1 MKENQKEI
9 NSLEKKF
16 KIKIPHNIVS
26 NKMEEDF
33 LQLSK
38 TLKVAGFR
46 PGKVPISFVKS
57 KYLNQVLTNVSE
69 KLIREEG
76 NKKFDKEGYKIASQ
90 PKVTLLSEFKE
101 NSDLEAEFSFEI
113 LPEIKLND
121 FKKLELENFSS
132 KIEDKE
138 VEKVIKKLF
147 FDYRNFDKLKNERKS
162 KKEDRIIIS
171 FKGYINN
178 ELFEGGSA
186 QNQTFDIGNN
196 NYLPEFEKELI
207 GKDTN
212 KEVVINLT
220 FPDNYQKKDLQ
231 GKKAKF
237 NVIINEILEPK
248 VLTSEEELAKKVGV
262 KDKKELRNKIKTELE
277 RYSKDL
283 SFSILKNNIINK
295 IESEYEFLLPTSLVE
310 KEYNLILGS
319 MQDLEKKND
328 KEKDKILKS
337 IRNQA
342 NKKVKIG
349 LIISEIGI
357 KNKII
362 VTDQEIQNEIAKI
375 CVQYP
380 GKEKEIIEFYKK
392 NPDRMNSLKGPVF
405 EDKVIKYIINNA
417 KVKQIEISSD
427 DLNKKINKIE
437 EEVSKNKQWGK
448 KWYHLNNM
456 QVP

>member
-9 NSLEKKF
+9 SSLEKKF
-16 KIKIPHNIVS
+16 KIKIPHNKVS
-26 NKMEEDF
+26 SKMEEDF

-101 NSDLEAEFSFEI
+101 NNDLEAEFSFEI
-113 LPEIKLND
+113 LPEIKLKD

-147 FDYRNFDKLKNERKS
+147 FDNRSFEKLKNARKS

-237 NVIINEILEPK
+237 IVIINEILEPK
-248 VLTSEEELAKKVGV
+248 VLTSEEDLAKKVGV
-262 KDKKELRNKIKTELE
+262 KDKNELRKKIKNELE

-295 IESEYEFLLPTSLVE
+295 MESEYDFLLPNSLVE
-310 KEYNLILGS
+310 KEYNSILGS
-319 MQDLEKKND
+319 MQGLEKNNDEEKN
-328 KEKDKILKS
+328 KILKS
-337 IRNQA
+337 TRNQA

-375 CVQYP
+375 CMQYP
-380 GKEKEIIEFYKK
+380 GKEKEIIDFYKN

-405 EDKVIKYIINNA
+405 EDKVIKYIIDNA
-417 KVKQIEISSD
+417 KVKEIEISSD

-437 EEVSKNKQWGK
+437 EEVSKNKQ
-448 KWYHLNNM
+448 
-456 QVP
+456 

>member
-1 MKENQKEI
+1 MMKENQKEI
-9 NSLEKKF
+9 SSLEKKF

-26 NKMEEDF
+26 SKMEEDF

-121 FKKLELENFSS
+121 FKKLELESFKS

-147 FDYRNFDKLKNERKS
+147 FDHRSFDKLKKERKS

-237 NVIINEILEPK
+237 NVII
-248 VLTSEEELAKKVGV
+248 
-262 KDKKELRNKIKTELE
+262 
-277 RYSKDL
+277 Y
-283 SFSILKNNIINK
+283 
-295 IESEYEFLLPTSLVE
+295 
-310 KEYNLILGS
+310 
-319 MQDLEKKND
+319 
-328 KEKDKILKS
+328 
-337 IRNQA
+337 
-342 NKKVKIG
+342 
-349 LIISEIGI
+349 IS
-357 KNKII
+357 
-362 VTDQEIQNEIAKI
+362 T
-375 CVQYP
+375 
-380 GKEKEIIEFYKK
+380 
-392 NPDRMNSLKGPVF
+392 
-405 EDKVIKYIINNA
+405 
-417 KVKQIEISSD
+417 
-427 DLNKKINKIE
+427 
-437 EEVSKNKQWGK
+437 
-448 KWYHLNNM
+448 
-456 QVP
+456 

>member
-9 NSLEKKF
+9 SSLEKKF

-26 NKMEEDF
+26 SKMEEDF

-405 EDKVIKYIINNA
+405 
-417 KVKQIEISSD
+417 
-427 DLNKKINKIE
+427 
-437 EEVSKNKQWGK
+437 
-448 KWYHLNNM
+448 
-456 QVP
+456 

>member
-113 LPEIKLND
+113 MPEIKLND

-147 FDYRNFDKLKNERKS
+147 FDYRSFIKLKNERKS

-248 VLTSEEELAKKVGV
+248 VLTSEEDLAKKVGV
-262 KDKKELRNKIKTELE
+262 KDKKELRKKIKTELE

-295 IESEYEFLLPTSLVE
+295 IESEYDFLLPMSLVE
-310 KEYNLILGS
+310 KEYNSILGS
-319 MQDLEKKND
+319 IQDLEKND
-328 KEKDKILKS
+328 DEEKDKILKS
-337 IRNQA
+337 TRNQA

-357 KNKII
+357 RNKII

-375 CVQYP
+375 CMQYP
-380 GKEKEIIEFYKK
+380 GKEKEVIDFYKK
-392 NPDRMNSLKGPVF
+392 NPDRMNALKGPVF
-405 EDKVIKYIINNA
+405 EDKVIKYIIDNA
-417 KVKQIEISSD
+417 KVKEIEISSA

-437 EEVSKNKQWGK
+437 EEVSKNKQ
-448 KWYHLNNM
+448 
-456 QVP
+456 